1 MEYLYCASN
10 MYAFVFGVEYVRDK
24 SKFMEIA
31 QSLKLENTDY
41 KPKFVDTKKEEEAEN
56 KDAGE
61 EDEDEEMAEDELGAL
76 ETMTNWAKN
85 LDRSKLAKLNPHDFE
100 KDDDS
105 NFHIDFMTISTNL
118 RAFNY
123 QIKLST
129 RLKVKL
135 TAGRIIPALATTTA
149 MVCGLCELEFCKLV
163 LGLEAQGTTKF
174 KNSNIN
180 LGTATFNVFEP
191 TEAITFNKGV
201 PKGYTSWD
209 KLVIDVGDLTC
220 GQFMKYIDMTFPGL
234 SFQFLCNPAATKE
247 QNPVLFDVL
256 QAKIGQVSLQSGEE
270 Y

>member
-1 MEYLYCASN
+1 MN
-10 MYAFVFGVEYVRDK
+10 
-24 SKFMEIA
+24 
-31 QSLKLENTDY
+31 
-41 KPKFVDTKKEEEAEN
+41 
-56 KDAGE
+56 
-61 EDEDEEMAEDELGAL
+61 EDELGAF
-76 ETMTNWAKN
+76 ETMTNWAKSV
-85 LDRSKLAKLNPHDFE
+85 DRSALKQCNPHDFE

-118 RAFNY
+118 RSFNY

-191 TEAITFNKGV
+191 DEAITYPNGV
-201 PKGYTSWD
+201 PKNFTSWD
-209 KLVIDVGDLTC
+209 KLTVD
-220 GQFMKYIDMTFPGL
+220 
-234 SFQFLCNPAATKE
+234 A
-247 QNPVLFDVL
+247 
-256 QAKIGQVSLQSGEE
+256 
-270 Y
+270 